1 VSEEKTN
8 EVKILVKPHGSLKV
22 NGKVTIIKEDGTEV
36 EKEGLFSLCRCG
48 ATKDRPFCD
57 GSHRDIGF

>member
-1 VSEEKTN
+1 MSKEKTN
-8 EVKILVKPHGSLKV
+8 KVQILVKPHGSLKIF
-22 NGKVTIIKEDGTEV
+22 GKVTIINEDGTTI
-36 EKEGLFSLCRCG
+36 EKDGLCSLCRCG